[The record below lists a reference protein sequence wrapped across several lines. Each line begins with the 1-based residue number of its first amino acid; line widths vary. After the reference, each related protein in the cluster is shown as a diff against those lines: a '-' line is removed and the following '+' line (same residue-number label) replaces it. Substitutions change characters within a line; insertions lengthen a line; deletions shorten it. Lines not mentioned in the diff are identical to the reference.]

1 MKKERKFTRKLL
13 LPVLAASVALPSVA
27 AFAPQVSY
35 AKEKADD
42 FVMGMKA
49 DYIEEFIQVL
59 KGLTPEGKAQLR
71 QVRDSIQEKSLIWWR
86 DTVIQNPQFI
96 EAAKQK
102 GVTVEEATFLLRDFT
117 LLFYT
122 PDNLQ
127 ENLLSFKQKH
137 SATLQ
142 KLFGNEFGIKDLL
155 DFVKDISKQIIAD
168 LMMDHMVDTNKPL
181 DDIVDDAVK
190 RTLEHGKYK
199 KFANKL
205 AELTLSIDEV
215 IQMRKR
221 LAAEIDPN
229 NVARNAFLQA
239 FIRKNVTLSIQPGR
253 LVPGKTKQLTVNV
266 SFPRKISI
274 RSGVTWE
281 SSNPEVAT
289 VNRKGEL
296 TAHKPGTTTITA
308 KLKSI
313 DVGKLDVTVEPKKDK
328 DKEEKDKNKE
338 EKDKKNND
346 KKDRN

>member
-127 ENLLSFKQKH
+127 ENLLSFNITREK
-137 SATLQ
+137 S
-142 KLFGNEFGIKDLL
+142 
-155 DFVKDISKQIIAD
+155 
-168 LMMDHMVDTNKPL
+168 P
-181 DDIVDDAVK
+181 
-190 RTLEHGKYK
+190 
-199 KFANKL
+199 
-205 AELTLSIDEV
+205 
-215 IQMRKR
+215 
-221 LAAEIDPN
+221 
-229 NVARNAFLQA
+229 
-239 FIRKNVTLSIQPGR
+239 
-253 LVPGKTKQLTVNV
+253 
-266 SFPRKISI
+266 
-274 RSGVTWE
+274 
-281 SSNPEVAT
+281 SSTPPA
-289 VNRKGEL
+289 
-296 TAHKPGTTTITA
+296 
-308 KLKSI
+308 
-313 DVGKLDVTVEPKKDK
+313 
-328 DKEEKDKNKE
+328 
-338 EKDKKNND
+338 
-346 KKDRN
+346 